1 MHPSAVRSRALH
13 LSGTGLSDR
22 EVGRRL
28 GLARGTVQYIRLS
41 ATGPVNLCPRCWRKA
56 RKIHLDE
63 GDYAELFGLYLGD
76 GCLSPTGRTTRLRI
90 ALDAAYPG
98 IITSTTQ
105 LLRRCFPSNRVDVVE
120 AREGT
125 WVMVSVYS
133 SHLPCLF
140 PQHGPGKKHEREITL
155 EEWQRDLIRAAP
167 WGLIRGLISSD
178 GCSFVN
184 STGPYRYLTYDFSN
198 RSRDIVLLLIT
209 TLDLVDVGYRVTSHR
224 GTWRVRINRR
234 DSVARVAAHVGLK
247 R

>member
-1 MHPSAVRSRALH
+1 LSR
-13 LSGTGLSDR
+13 TGLSDQ

-28 GLARGTVQYIRLS
+28 GLPRGTVQYIRVTAS
-41 ATGPVNLCPRCWRKA
+41 RPPNACPRCWRGA
-56 RKIHLDE
+56 RRIDFDA

-90 ALDAAYPG
+90 ALDANYPG
-98 IITSTTQ
+98 IIWDATQ
-105 LLRRCFPSNRVDVVE
+105 LLKRCFPSNRVDVVE
-120 AREGT
+120 TRERS
-125 WVMVSVYS
+125 WVAVSVYC

-140 PQHGPGKKHEREITL
+140 PQHGRGKKHERAIAV
-155 EEWQRDLIRAAP
+155 EEWQRELIRAAP

-198 RSRDIVLLLIT
+198 RSRDIVLLLLT

-234 DSVARVAAHVGLK
+234 DNVAQLVAHVGLK
-247 R
+247 K